1 VNLADKLSH
10 WIKKKPQ
17 QLAIISAQP
26 EHNLTY
32 AQLGERVASFTS
44 YLQNKG
50 IGPGSKVL
58 ILKGMSAELYIALIA
73 IFHVG
78 ATAVFIDPGQR
89 FSFIRQC
96 VARIKPDAL
105 FASRLLLTAS
115 WCLPFRWSI
124 RTGLVANACWQL
136 DSSQV
141 NESVD
146 VGDDHP
152 ALITFT
158 SGSTGTPKVI
168 VRSHKLLLQQLDN
181 LTPHLQ
187 LNTSDHDLCALPIFV
202 LANLA
207 EGVTS
212 HLPQTSVSKPG
223 QADTAVLS
231 QQISERPINRI
242 GASPALFRSLCQ
254 EPTDTVDL
262 KKLYTGGAP
271 VLPTLMTQMQ
281 RWAPNAEVVAIYG
294 SSEAEPIARLPLD
307 NINNEDLEAMRSG
320 SGLLVGEPVS
330 QINISVMRNKPNET
344 LLAIS
349 DEQWQ
354 SRQAAEQEIGEVV
367 VSGEH
372 VLPGYLDGLG
382 DEENKIEYQGI
393 RWHRTGDSGYLD
405 AHGRLWLTG
414 RLSAM
419 INDQLGQVYPFSV
432 EVAAAMIAPTVQ
444 LSALT
449 LIEDKRVL
457 FVEDQSPAVCHSLK
471 ETLSFAHVS
480 DVISVPKLPVDRRHN
495 AKVDYARL
503 PKLVRKYS

>member
-1 VNLADKLSH
+1 
-10 WIKKKPQ
+10 
-17 QLAIISAQP
+17 
-26 EHNLTY
+26 
-32 AQLGERVASFTS
+32 
-44 YLQNKG
+44 
-50 IGPGSKVL
+50 
-58 ILKGMSAELYIALIA
+58 
-73 IFHVG
+73 
-78 ATAVFIDPGQR
+78 
-89 FSFIRQC
+89 
-96 VARIKPDAL
+96 
-105 FASRLLLTAS
+105 
-115 WCLPFRWSI
+115 
-124 RTGLVANACWQL
+124 
-136 DSSQV
+136 
-141 NESVD
+141 
-146 VGDDHP
+146 
-152 ALITFT
+152 
-158 SGSTGTPKVI
+158 
-168 VRSHKLLLQQLDN
+168 
-181 LTPHLQ
+181 
-187 LNTSDHDLCALPIFV
+187 
-202 LANLA
+202 
-207 EGVTS
+207 
-212 HLPQTSVSKPG
+212 
-223 QADTAVLS
+223 
-231 QQISERPINRI
+231 
-242 GASPALFRSLCQ
+242 
-254 EPTDTVDL
+254 
-262 KKLYTGGAP
+262 
-271 VLPTLMTQMQ
+271 MTQMQ

-330 QINISVMRNKPNET
+330 QINISVMRNKPDET

-471 ETLSFAHVS
+471 ETLGFAHVS